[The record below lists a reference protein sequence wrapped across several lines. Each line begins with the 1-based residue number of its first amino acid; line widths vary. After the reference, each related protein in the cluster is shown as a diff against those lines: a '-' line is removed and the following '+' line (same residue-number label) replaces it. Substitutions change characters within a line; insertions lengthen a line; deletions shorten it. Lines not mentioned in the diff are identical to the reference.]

1 MVYQIKSEF
10 NIAYI
15 NAKDSTTARCIY
27 SELIS
32 KKLNVPS
39 STVYDS
45 IIETKDT
52 EFTTKRVLNV

>member
-15 NAKDSTTARCIY
+15 NAKD
-27 SELIS
+27 
-32 KKLNVPS
+32 